1 MLPLVQ
7 LWSRRSDLGN
17 LLAWT
22 VGVSFL
28 IFALLEFWR
37 PYYFLTDDNLSGF
50 FPAVTEAGRHLKAG
64 QSPFY
69 SEYLYGG
76 HYNALRDIEYDIWQ
90 PQVLLLS
97 LLADT
102 PARFWIIDIDALF
115 LLLLNV
121 TGFTILAYQ
130 LRREFSLRIPD
141 VYIIFYTLSF
151 VFSTFMLTIGSSW
164 LNFLVTQSCLPWLTL
179 GILETKTLR
188 GLLFVTVFT
197 LLQVL
202 GGYLGLWVSGTLC
215 LSVFALVVALC
226 RHSVRPLFLWGAGN
240 LLAVLALAPLLLS
253 ILDGFSHSR
262 RIHGMAIEDLSAYSF
277 PAPVFLFSLFAG
289 NWTEICDRWVGD
301 SDLHKLAFPYLLS
314 ILACPAAWCVPRALL
329 GGPRWRYLDKLC
341 LGLVAALV
349 LFMIRPHALALLMQ
363 HLPVFRSLRWPFRE
377 GLLFLFFIHMLL
389 VLRFPEK
396 PARWQPGIATFSLL
410 VFLLPLPFLRV
421 PTLNPLTLDRQ
432 LLFSGRA
439 EAFWSHV
446 KASLKPTDEV
456 ATVID
461 LDYWNHCHE
470 KNEDIPYTLL
480 DTASFPA
487 FFQVRS
493 ISGYSTAAP
502 LDQVPLKDIVPYY
515 WFGAYQETQVGQI
528 LAERPHLKLIRIESI
543 HPFKITLSDG
553 AGDPVDLSADLPK

>member
-1 MLPLVQ
+1 VHLRWQLV
-7 LWSRRSDLGN
+7 STRSSLAG

-22 VGVSFL
+22 LGAAIL
-28 IFALLEFWR
+28 IFIALEFWR
-37 PYYFLTDDNLSGF
+37 PCYFLTDDNLSGY
-50 FPAVTEAGRHLKAG
+50 FPAVTEVGRHLKAG

-69 SEYLYGG
+69 SDYLYGG

-90 PQVLLLS
+90 PQILLLS

-102 PARFWIIDIDALF
+102 PAKFWMLDIDAF
-115 LLLLNV
+115 LLLMLTV

-130 LRREFSLRIPD
+130 LRREFSLKIPD
-141 VYIIFYTLSF
+141 GYVIFYTLSF
-151 VFSTFMLTIGSSW
+151 VFSMYILTIGPSW
-164 LNFLVTQSCLPWLTL
+164 ISFLVTQSCLPWLTL
-179 GILETKTLR
+179 GILEAKTLR
-188 GLLFVTVFT
+188 GLFLVTIFT
-197 LLQVL
+197 ILQVL
-202 GGYLGLWVSGTLC
+202 GGYLGLWVSGTLW

-226 RHSVRPLFLWGAGN
+226 RHSFRPLFLWGAGN
-240 LLAVLALAPLLLS
+240 LLAVLVLTPLLLF

-262 RIHGMAIEDLSAYSF
+262 RIHGMDIEDLSAFSV
-277 PAPVFLFSLFAG
+277 PAPVFLFSFFAG
-289 NWTEICDRWVGD
+289 NWTEPCDRWVGD
-301 SDLHKLAFPYLLS
+301 SDLHTLAFPYLLS
-314 ILACPAAWCVPRALL
+314 ILACPAAWCVPRALF

-341 LGLVAALV
+341 LGLIAALV

-377 GLLFLFFIHMLL
+377 GLLFLFFIHLLL

-421 PTLNPLTLDRQ
+421 PTFNPLTLDRQ

-439 EAFWSHV
+439 EAFWSRV
-446 KASLKPTDEV
+446 KATLKPTDEV
-456 ATVID
+456 AAVID
-461 LDYWNHCHE
+461 LAYWNSCH
-470 KNEDIPYTLL
+470 KNNQDIPYTLL

-493 ISGYSTAAP
+493 VSGYSTAAP
-502 LDQVPLKDIVPYY
+502 LDQVPLKDIVPGY

-528 LAERPHLKLIRIESI
+528 LAERPHLKLIRIEST
-543 HPFKITLSDG
+543 HPLKITLSDG
-553 AGDPVDLSADLPK
+553 AGPPVDLSADLPK